1 MLYMIIIVQLI
12 ALLALLYD
20 RNVMVRESYQE
31 GFKKGLKMNVHR
43 VSTGNDLEVV
53 DRYGKVYK

>member
-1 MLYMIIIVQLI
+1 MLYLIIIVQLI
-12 ALLALLYD
+12 AMLALLYD
-20 RNVMVRESYQE
+20 RNVMIKENYQR
-31 GFKKGLKMNVHR
+31 GFEKGLKMNIHR